1 MIPLRSDA
9 LIYAMLWELI
19 LVPLPSVPVET
30 PGSTCF
36 PGHWRS
42 NFFGHSEIIGPRK
55 TCRPRSLLSRW
66 LFIEGVLI
74 YIPAY
79 HGIGMGQSRG
89 YIQRI
94 SGWSAWQVAPAKM
107 CSATWRWKLTTSR
120 SWRPVV
126 TSWCFSGY
134 GDCYSWFIPGHW
146 MLIFLSV
153 LLFAESPV
161 EKQQAFAVFLQK
173 PFFNMKTWAFFGLG
187 SGASFVMLTDPNLVR
202 GGTSRCAAFVPC
214 AQALAGQVRQTFQTK
229 GQHGLRQIL
238 IKL

>member
-74 YIPAY
+74 YIPAWSWDWDGSITGL
-79 HGIGMGQSRG
+79 HSKNLGVIG
-89 YIQRI
+89 
-94 SGWSAWQVAPAKM
+94 
-107 CSATWRWKLTTSR
+107 LT
-120 SWRPVV
+120 
-126 TSWCFSGY
+126 G
-134 GDCYSWFIPGHW
+134 
-146 MLIFLSV
+146 
-153 LLFAESPV
+153 
-161 EKQQAFAVFLQK
+161 
-173 PFFNMKTWAFFGLG
+173 G
-187 SGASFVMLTDPNLVR
+187 SGKDVFCYLAMKIDNVTIVTTCRDIVMFFRVMVIATADL
-202 GGTSRCAAFVPC
+202 
-214 AQALAGQVRQTFQTK
+214 FQD
-229 GQHGLRQIL
+229 IEC
-238 IKL
+238 